1 METEVSLLANKGVSP
16 PPNAAPG
23 PRSEHDT
30 RQAAVGTTPQR
41 QDCHVP
47 GITFR
52 AAHGAAARWTRRRPI
67 PRQPLPL
74 ARNTEPAMT
83 RHTRTIN
90 TGGHRPRSS
99 RARPALGPLAAGA
112 NHERKPEL
120 FAHAHATL
128 TDPQCQKRPTRGA
141 GAQTGCD
148 CGGAAAPRP
157 ALRVGPRMC
166 GRRMGQ
172 TPRARSPRQCQS
184 PSRRRLSANRS
195 G

>member
-30 RQAAVGTTPQR
+30 RQAAVETTPQR

-67 PRQPLPL
+67 PRQPFPL

-99 RARPALGPLAAGA
+99 PG
-112 NHERKPEL
+112 
-120 FAHAHATL
+120 
-128 TDPQCQKRPTRGA
+128 
-141 GAQTGCD
+141 
-148 CGGAAAPRP
+148 APRSR
-157 ALRVGPRMC
+157 APRC
-166 GRRMGQ
+166 WRKTTNANPSCSHTRM
-172 TPRARSPRQCQS
+172 RRSPILNVKNGRLEALERRQAVTAAEL
-184 PSRRRLSANRS
+184 RRLVQPFA
-195 G
+195 